1 MHYFGNSPG
10 PSSFCYQSVIRECY
24 QCSTQGSL
32 APMGG
37 LWSTPAPGTM
47 PQGACRQKEGA
58 TEMQWVNNL
67 GTALDHGRRG
77 AGGEMPQL
85 PHPSKGKTPTHDLRV
100 SWRSPALNP
109 QKDEP
114 HLHEHSLFLST
125 CSSGNL
131 PISISLLTALP
142 ATPEITVQ
150 INSLHS
156 NPVSG
161 SAYGKNQTQE
171 TLQPSFL
178 L

>member
-1 MHYFGNSPG
+1 MGSG
-10 PSSFCYQSVIRECY
+10 PPQHLGLCPRV
-24 QCSTQGSL
+24 L
-32 APMGG
+32 ADKRRV
-37 LWSTPAPGTM
+37 
-47 PQGACRQKEGA
+47 QQKC
-58 TEMQWVNNL
+58 QWVNNL

-77 AGGEMPQL
+77 AGREMPQL

-125 CSSGNL
+125 CSSGDL
-131 PISISLLTALP
+131 PIPISLLTALP

-150 INSLHS
+150 INSSHS

-161 SAYGKNQTQE
+161 SAYGKNQTQD